1 MTFLLSRQFQFL
13 FTRVVLP
20 PSFAT
25 SSQDVDKENAEG
37 RRDVCVGKKCENVA
51 KNALGAPL
59 KTRVNEADFVRA
71 SLTPPKGG
79 EKKKSGDDKFSG
91 KRCIEDRVV
100 SNKLKQVEKKT
111 EIVAKIN

>member
-59 KTRVNEADFVRA
+59 KTRVNEADDV
-71 SLTPPKGG
+71 
-79 EKKKSGDDKFSG
+79 
-91 KRCIEDRVV
+91 
-100 SNKLKQVEKKT
+100 
-111 EIVAKIN
+111 